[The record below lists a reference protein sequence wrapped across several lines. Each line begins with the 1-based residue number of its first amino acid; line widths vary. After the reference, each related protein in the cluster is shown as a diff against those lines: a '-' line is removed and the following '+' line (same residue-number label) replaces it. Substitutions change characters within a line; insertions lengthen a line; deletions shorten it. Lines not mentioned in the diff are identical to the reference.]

1 MIDELPRTALQF
13 LDWGFLIF
21 HSAIIL
27 FNCFGWIWKRT
38 RLGNLVCLLLTGASW
53 TLLGIWYG
61 LGYCPFT
68 EWHWQVKYR
77 LGVTDLPRSYL
88 KWMVDAPTGLDVS
101 AYWTDVVAV
110 VVFGSSLVISI
121 TLNARDWRRR
131 RRDQDRAS
139 T

>member
-1 MIDELPRTALQF
+1 MIASLPLPVLHV

-21 HSAIIL
+21 HSSLIL

-38 RLGNLVCLLLTGASW
+38 RLANLITLVLTGLSW

-77 LGVTDLPRSYL
+77 LGQTDLPRSYL
-88 KWMVDAPTGLDVS
+88 KWLADTPTGMDVS
-101 AYWTDVVAV
+101 PYWTDVVAA
-110 VVFGSSLVISI
+110 VVFATALALSI
-121 TLNARDWRRR
+121 GLNVRDWHRGKEC
-131 RRDQDRAS
+131 
-139 T
+139 